1 MFNFDCLNVN
11 HFENTLISEE
21 LVEGLVGSFQ
31 QVWRQRQR
39 GEMLPSFTN
48 HEKTISHGE
57 TSEAFRVLW
66 RYQRHDF
73 IGYDLAPPP
82 RDGDHFPNF
91 SDKLDSMLKY
101 TFEKRKHTTGFRSE
115 PRYGIFTS
123 WPINSYVRNE
133 MRVSIRPLIRH
144 LYVYGNLS
152 SCSLKSTL
160 FSYGIS
166 SVPKIK
172 RRGRKKLFPP

>member
-1 MFNFDCLNVN
+1 MTTTSTRRDVTELYQPRENNFPRRNL
-11 HFENTLISEE
+11 
-21 LVEGLVGSFQ
+21 
-31 QVWRQRQR
+31 R
-39 GEMLPSFTN
+39 GVSGFMKIPATRF
-48 HEKTISHGE
+48 H
-57 TSEAFRVLW
+57 RV
-66 RYQRHDF
+66 RPR
-73 IGYDLAPPP
+73 PPP